1 METLCICVEMFWG
14 TPNSLYGQTTDNQKN
29 GPLAYVSEIQAESLL
44 VGDEILKL
52 ASSDLN
58 PPYSYGLYD
67 PGTALIQSLSLDKVK
82 IPYQEG
88 LRRCGRVRVLSA
100 KTAAGLW
107 EVNEVAAAKTRFNN
121 WLESSDEKKETP
133 KNRHCALLQLCQNYA
148 KERLNVLESIVAGAP
163 ANYGDSA
170 SDNLPSKNGKPKK
183 SRRGKE
189 ERKEVVRAAV
199 KYYYE
204 NEWRGVTQGDAE
216 KQYELEQGALSKGY
230 GKKMM
235 AEYEMQLRTK
245 SPVEKAVGDDFVFN
259 ETR

>member
-1 METLCICVEMFWG
+1 METLYICVEMFWG
-14 TPNSLYGQTTDNQKN
+14 TPDSLYGQTIDNQKN
-29 GPLAYVSEIQAESLL
+29 GLLAYVAEIQAESLL

-67 PGTALIQSLSLDKVK
+67 PGTALIQSLSLDKVET
-82 IPYQEG
+82 PYQEG

-100 KTAAGLW
+100 KTAAGFW
-107 EVNEVAAAKTRFNN
+107 GPTKVAAAKTRFNN
-121 WLESSDEKKETP
+121 WLESSDEKEETP

-148 KERLNVLESIVAGAP
+148 KERLNVLESIVAGVP

-189 ERKEVVRAAV
+189 EREAKIREGV
-199 KYYYE
+199 KYYSE
-204 NEWRGVTQGDAE
+204 NAHRGVTQREVE
-216 KQYELEQGALSKGY
+216 KKYALGAGALSKGY
-230 GKKMM
+230 GKIMM
-235 AEYEMQLRTK
+235 VEYLK
-245 SPVEKAVGDDFVFN
+245 SGKKYPVKKEIGDDYKFN
-259 ETR
+259 K